1 MALEHTWNRIQ
12 QLSERLRVAIRDDP
26 DRVNDIWVE
35 RQTLLENIL
44 NESSLSAL
52 STQDLAWLRD
62 AVEQLQRDDQSL
74 MEQLTAEQQSVID
87 ALKKQQGDARAIS
100 AYEKQKHQN

>member
-1 MALEHTWNRIQ
+1 MALEHSWNKIQ
-12 QLSERLRVAIRDDP
+12 RLSEQMRAAIVDDP
-26 DRVNDIWVE
+26 DRVTDLWSE
-35 RQTLLENIL
+35 RQTLLQTLL

-52 STQDLAWLRD
+52 STEDLAWLRD
-62 AVEQLQRDDQSL
+62 AVEQLQLDDQAL
-74 MEQLTAEQQSVID
+74 MEKLTAEQQAVID